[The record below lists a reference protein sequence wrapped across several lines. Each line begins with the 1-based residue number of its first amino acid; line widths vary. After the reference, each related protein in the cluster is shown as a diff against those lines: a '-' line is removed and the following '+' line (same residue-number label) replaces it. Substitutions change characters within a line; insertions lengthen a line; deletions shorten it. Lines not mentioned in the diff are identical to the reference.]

1 MATVKGQN
9 LRIFMDNGS
18 GSLTAIAAAQQCDL
32 SVRLG
37 VKSISTKDD
46 TGDFATMI
54 ALRLSWEVRANGV
67 VTADPTRNDQS
78 TLMDRIGQT
87 VHVQLAL
94 ASGEKNSEM
103 GDILLAGDA
112 IISDVQITAPNDE
125 ESTYQ
130 VTLTGKKNMLTDI
143 REIITADHHNIRT
156 ADGHI
161 VMAEHEQT

>member
-9 LRIFMDNGS
+9 LRIFMGNGS

-67 VTADPTRNDQS
+67 VTADPTRNDPS

-143 REIITADHHNIRT
+143 RALVTSNPHYLVT
-156 ADGHI
+156 SDGH
-161 VMAEHEQT
+161 VLTAEHHEA

>member
-1 MATVKGQN
+1 MG
-9 LRIFMDNGS
+9 NGS

-67 VTADPTRNDQS
+67 VTADPTRNDPS

-143 REIITADHHNIRT
+143 RALVTSNPHYLVT
-156 ADGHI
+156 SDGH
-161 VMAEHEQT
+161 VLTAEHHEA